1 MTNVLKRM
9 LGRKAKQ
16 ELVEKKPEPTSE
28 RTIAPHVVVC
38 KVCSGTGKLEGETC
52 WQCNGS
58 GRVIVSHEV
67 KTFVSAYVPEIVT
80 P

>member
-28 RTIAPHVVVC
+28 RIIALHVV
-38 KVCSGTGKLEGETC
+38 GETC

-67 KTFVSAYVPEIVT
+67 KTFVSAYVPEQTISGE
-80 P
+80 

>member
-1 MTNVLKRM
+1 MNM
-9 LGRKAKQ
+9 LNRFLGKKKKQ
-16 ELVEKKPEPTSE
+16 EPEGRQPEQTSE
-28 RTIAPHVVVC
+28 RTISPHVVVC

-67 KTFVSAYVPEIVT
+67 KTFVSAYVPETVT

>member
-1 MTNVLKRM
+1 MNM
-9 LGRKAKQ
+9 LNRFLGKKKKQ
-16 ELVEKKPEPTSE
+16 EPVEKKQEPTSE
-28 RTIAPHVVVC
+28 RTIPPHVVVC

-67 KTFVSAYVPEIVT
+67 KTFVSAYVPEVVT